1 MIPVVEDYLSELLTK
16 KIQSIRG
23 NPNQL
28 DVILGM
34 SETKLNSLK
43 EFFQG
48 RTLNV
53 RVGYPRTP
61 VELPCV
67 SILLSSEDES
77 QQGLGDYSDDF
88 IDGQSNNVQEI
99 VSVIDTVGGRLQ
111 APYVVLSGIPVDNI
125 LSMVNLAT
133 GVPIDNTEYEIVDQV
148 LGLVQIDG
156 GLVEHGDSI
165 QVIYTVLETV
175 KEQMEVL
182 YESTYRLEVW
192 AKNADLTVELYHL
205 VKWALLSG
213 RDELVNDGLFRQKL
227 SGSDFQ
233 PAPNYFPEFV
243 YRRALTFWC
252 QFMAS
257 TPTDTPDLHF
267 IQSVEASQ
275 NLYESNGGDNNV

>member
-1 MIPVVEDYLSELLTK
+1 VIPVVEDYLSELLTK
-16 KIQSIRG
+16 KIQFIRE
-23 NPNQL
+23 NPNEL
-28 DVILGM
+28 DTILGI

-53 RVGYPRTP
+53 RLGFPRTP

-67 SILLSSEDES
+67 AITLSSEDEM
-77 QQGLGDYSDDF
+77 QEGLGDYSDDY
-88 IDGQSNNVQEI
+88 IIGQSNNVTE
-99 VSVIDTVGGRLQ
+99 VVKAVDTRGGLVQ
-111 APYVVLSGIPVDNI
+111 APYITLTGVPVDNVV
-125 LSMVNLAT
+125 SMVNLTT
-133 GVPIDNTEYEIVDQV
+133 GVPIEDTEYEIINQA
-148 LGLVQIDG
+148 LGLVQINS
-156 GLVEHGDSI
+156 GLVEHEDDI
-165 QVIYTVLETV
+165 QVIYTVLETM

-192 AKNADLTVELYHL
+192 AKNADLTVALYHI

-243 YRRALTFWC
+243 YRRALSFWC
-252 QFMAS
+252 QFSAS
-257 TPTDTPDLHF
+257 TPTDTSELHF
-267 IQSVEASQ
+267 ITSIEARQ
-275 NLYESNGGDNNV
+275 NLYESNGGDNNG